1 MEGTS
6 PISTSDAQLTMSL
19 QILEELLELWHGQ
32 GDKVLIF
39 SISLKVLELVKEFMD
54 DTHYTYRCLDGSVPN
69 DQRE

>member
-1 MEGTS
+1 
-6 PISTSDAQLTMSL
+6 L